1 MDKKDL
7 LLTLIKGEIKS
18 NQLIELFPEKELE
31 FFDVYLDDH
40 STLIFDLVG
49 IESKNC
55 TEELYIRYFSLI
67 RAGNNIDLKQDKKTL
82 EEHASKI
89 YSYLNNYKD
98 LC

>member
-18 NQLIELFPEKELE
+18 YQLIELFPEKELE

-40 STLIFDLVG
+40 SALIFDLVG
-49 IESKNC
+49 IKSTNRK
-55 TEELYIRYFSLI
+55 EELYIRYFSLI
-67 RAGNNIDLKQDKKTL
+67 RAGNNIDLANDKNAL
-82 EEHASKI
+82 EEHATKI
-89 YSYLNNYKD
+89 YSYLINYKD